1 MQTRANTKTLAELGL
16 TAKQGGNVRV
26 TGLSVDSRDVKEG
39 HLFFALPGTKVHG
52 AEYPVCNPD
61 AGRCDPD

>member
-1 MQTRANTKTLAELGL
+1 MQTRAKTRTLAELGL
-16 TAKQGGNVRV
+16 TARQGQDIRV

-52 AEYPVCNPD
+52 AEYIQY
-61 AGRCDPD
+61 AIRMKARS